1 MIGPGSAL
9 QMSTSA
15 SRFPIAVI
23 MQRTPL
29 ENRWVSERW
38 DPVAVLP
45 LAAGAPTMSAPA
57 CIRDDATCTQ
67 WRFDGHALELHPSEA
82 EGYHLNLVAPDPKVF
97 VNWRT
102 HDDPADPPVFP
113 VIVTVSYNEAA
124 RMMDG
129 GERVDAVPLPEAVRE
144 WMTPFVAE
152 HYKPEPKRKVRR
164 NDPFADG
171 ASRRDR
177 GSRG

>member
-1 MIGPGSAL
+1 M
-9 QMSTSA
+9 
-15 SRFPIAVI
+15 RFSVAVL

-29 ENRWVSERW
+29 DNRWVSERW
-38 DPVAVLP
+38 DPVEVVP
-45 LAAGAPTMSAPA
+45 VPPDAGRPGPPV
-57 CIRDDATCTQ
+57 CIRDDASGAQ
-67 WRFDGHALELHPSEA
+67 WRFDGHVLELHRSEA

-97 VNWRT
+97 VGWRT
-102 HDDPADPPVFP
+102 HDDPVEPPVFP

-129 GERVDAVPLPEAVRE
+129 GERVDAVPLPDAIRA
-144 WMTPFVAE
+144 WMVPFVAE
-152 HYKPEPKRKVRR
+152 HYKPEPRRKVRR

-177 GSRG
+177 GPRD